1 MGTTASGAKAASIA
15 GTCEGSTNRSTSP
28 LGAARAASPRRRHH
42 RISAAS
48 SAAKTSASRGWTAR
62 VSTGT
67 GRSAFMTQPYASKRD
82 RDPSALEQT
91 PEAQQP
97 RCGGRRSV
105 GPPQLSGDLATQMF
119 GVHRRPVGGLVGGGR
134 LDDDG
139 IGQALGKVE
148 VALPEALVG

>member
-1 MGTTASGAKAASIA
+1 MGTTASGAKAASIGRDLRGIDQQVDIAA
-15 GTCEGSTNRSTSP
+15 GRGEGGLP
-28 LGAARAASPRRRHH
+28 PQEHH

-97 RCGGRRSV
+97 RCEGG
-105 GPPQLSGDLATQMF
+105 A
-119 GVHRRPVGGLVGGGR
+119 
-134 LDDDG
+134 
-139 IGQALGKVE
+139 A
-148 VALPEALVG
+148 A